1 MKIVYIDVLVGVN
14 LAIDYLLL
22 CATSRL
28 SNTYCKR
35 INLLL
40 GAVIGAIYAV
50 FSCIT
55 PSYILSSIPFKII
68 IGFIMIYISFFKEKI
83 TKILKLLILFLGL
96 SFASAGAV
104 LAVGNASNTSFFAG
118 EGYYIDVPFRVVAA
132 TIIFCWVIT
141 GYIFRGSASDT
152 ISPRKTVTAQVCLNS
167 TCESFTLLVDTGNT
181 LHDPISGKPII
192 ILDRNSV
199 SKLFPSAV
207 SLVINR
213 LNTQSAACV
222 LNNVPDTYKNRFR
235 LVPFN
240 AVGKDNGLLLVFK
253 PDSIKISDKT
263 FVGLIAINPES
274 ICSGK
279 YDGLIGV

>member
-1 MKIVYIDVLVGVN
+1 MKVIYIDVLVGVN

-28 SNTYCKR
+28 SNVYCKR
-35 INLLL
+35 TNLLL
-40 GAVIGAIYAV
+40 GAIIGAIYAV
-50 FSCIT
+50 FSCIE
-55 PSYILSSIPFKII
+55 PSAFLSSIPIKII
-68 IGFIMIYISFFKEKI
+68 VGFIMVYISFWKQKI
-83 TKILKLLILFLGL
+83 LKILKLLVLFLGL

-104 LAVGNASNTSFFAG
+104 LAVGNASNTNFFAG
-118 EGYYIDVPFRVVAA
+118 EGYYIDVPFRVVVA

-141 GYIFRGSASDT
+141 GYIFRGDASDK
-152 ISPRKTVTAQVCLNS
+152 ISPRKTVNAEVCLNNN
-167 TCESFTLLVDTGNT
+167 CANFTLLVDTGNT

-213 LNTQSAACV
+213 LSSQSATCV
-222 LNNVPDTYKNRFR
+222 LNNIPDVYKSRFR

-253 PDSIKISDKT
+253 PDSIKVSDKT
-263 FVGLIAINPES
+263 LVGLIAISSNS